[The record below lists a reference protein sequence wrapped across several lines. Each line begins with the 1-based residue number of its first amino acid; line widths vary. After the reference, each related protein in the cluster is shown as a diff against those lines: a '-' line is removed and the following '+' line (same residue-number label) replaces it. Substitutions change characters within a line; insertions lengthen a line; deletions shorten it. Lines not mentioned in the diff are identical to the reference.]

1 MGYAEQM
8 GPLLQMFSR
17 LNKLCA
23 VHTPQAHG
31 VNCQVL
37 AGTSLQMKVTAGLAA
52 HKRLRLTAA
61 EIKEVLELAVEI
73 DNCNFLVL
81 LHSVIQR
88 IL

>member
-1 MGYAEQM
+1 
-8 GPLLQMFSR
+8 
-17 LNKLCA
+17 
-23 VHTPQAHG
+23 
-31 VNCQVL
+31 
-37 AGTSLQMKVTAGLAA
+37 MKVIAELAA